1 MTTTGTC
8 LKSGNNQLRS
18 PGSSLSRCRPIVHTH
33 AAVIM
38 AAIAIAAG
46 LQFSSAKADETGLQ
60 APPATTGTCTL
71 KTTEYS
77 ASTPEQST
85 GSTTFVN
92 VADGGSITFTQAK
105 PGCVGG
111 TFFANVGNELA
122 SDNVHLQVLL
132 DGTTECAPLTT
143 GDYVFAN
150 AGLDFSSH
158 AVGFFCGTNIARGTH
173 TVQIQW
179 SSGGEAGGTAQM
191 YQHMLVANHS

>member
-1 MTTTGTC
+1 MTTTGPS
-8 LKSGNNQLRS
+8 LKRGDNQMRS
-18 PGSSLSRCRPIVHTH
+18 FGSNPSTSRHFVPAH
-33 AAVIM
+33 AAAIM
-38 AAIAIAAG
+38 AAIAISAG
-46 LQFSSAKADETGLQ
+46 LQLSAAKADETRLQ

-77 ASTPEQST
+77 ASAPEQTT

-92 VADGGSITFTQAK
+92 VGDGGSITFNQKKA
-105 PGCVGG
+105 GCIGG

-132 DGTTECAPLTT
+132 DGTTECAPMTT

-158 AVGFFCGTNIARGTH
+158 AVGFFCGTNIAQGSH

-179 SSGGEAGGTAQM
+179 SSGGGVGGTAQM
-191 YQHMLVANHS
+191 YQHMLVVNHS